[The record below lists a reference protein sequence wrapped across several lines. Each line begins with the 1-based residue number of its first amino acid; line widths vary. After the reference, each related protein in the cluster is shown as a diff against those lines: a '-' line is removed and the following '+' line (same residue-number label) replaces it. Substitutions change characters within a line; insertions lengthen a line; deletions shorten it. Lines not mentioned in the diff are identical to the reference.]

1 MRPKL
6 LILFFFFASS
16 AAAQTIAIRAGHL
29 VNPANGTVMEHQ
41 VIIIKDERSKKSAL
55 TSKSQ
60 ATRS

>member
-29 VNPANGTVMEHQ
+29 VNPANGTVTEHQ
-41 VIIIKDERSKKSAL
+41 VILIKDGKIAEWTDYGIRG
-55 TSKSQ
+55 
-60 ATRS
+60 